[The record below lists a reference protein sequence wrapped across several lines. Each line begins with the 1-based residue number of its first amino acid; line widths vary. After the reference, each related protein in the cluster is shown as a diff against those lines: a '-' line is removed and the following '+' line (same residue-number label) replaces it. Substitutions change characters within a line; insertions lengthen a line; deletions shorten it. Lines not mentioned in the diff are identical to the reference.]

1 MQRDDVRLGQQRIQR
16 HIVRDRAALIRL
28 CPAVREHP
36 HPHRA
41 GDAPHLPPNA
51 AKADDAHRHSVQ
63 FDQRRIPE
71 AEIRARRPA
80 PGLHCLGMVADVH
93 ADLKQQRDGKLRDRR
108 RPIGRDVRHCNALL
122 RSIGA
127 VDHVIARRH
136 DRDEPQ
142 RRTGVDHLPRDRRF
156 VDHNDLRV
164 ADALHNLRYIRVV
177 RPVVDRQL
185 SQRRQR
191 VPAQITR
198 ILTISVQNHDL
209 HAILLRLF

>member
-1 MQRDDVRLGQQRIQR
+1 MQRDDVRLGQQRVQR
-16 HIVRDRAALIRL
+16 HILRDCAALLRL

-41 GDAPHLPPNA
+41 GDAPHLPPDA
-51 AKADDAHRHSVQ
+51 AKADDAHSVQ

-80 PGLHCLGMVADVH
+80 PFLHCLGMVADVH
-93 ADLKQQRDGKLRDRR
+93 TDLKQQRDGKLRNRR
-108 RPIGRDVRHCNALL
+108 RPIGRDVRYRDALL

-127 VDHVIARRH
+127 VDHVIACRH

-142 RRTGVDHLPRDRRF
+142 RRTGVDHLPCDRRF

-177 RPVVDRQL
+177 RPVIDRQFAERP
-185 SQRRQR
+185 QH
-191 VPAQITR
+191 VPAQIPR
-198 ILTISVQNHDL
+198 ILTISIQNHDL